1 MNIPESKIE
10 QFHRDGY
17 FVLESVIPDEHL
29 DLLRRVCQSA
39 IESKNAEM
47 DAQGTDVIGISHRDQ
62 RYFIRAMPNFPE
74 LRDFTLGDLMAS
86 IGRSILGDTIYFKS
100 DQYVVKYGSSE
111 MSFSWHQDSGYAQ
124 KRIGDHPELMG
135 CWCTLDD
142 VSEENGTVYFLPKQR
157 FGAEHKGGHAGGP
170 RQAGELVDADEAEAL
185 VDDAAAPQRPVLD
198 VLSERAEVAVD
209 QEGSRALRP
218 LVHVERRLAAAQPSR
233 SPREL
238 FLAQQAGL
246 KQLHA
251 KQLVH
256 ALEACPLRAVV
267 ADLALRRANR
277 IAQPIERRSRDE
289 AALHWRTVGFRLLLL
304 QRCCWLL

>member
-29 DLLRRVCQSA
+29 ELLRRVCQSA

-62 RYFIRAMPNFPE
+62 RYFIRAMPSFPE
-74 LRDFTLGDLMAS
+74 LREFALGDLMAS

-100 DQYVVKYGSSE
+100 DQYVVKYGRSE

-135 CWCTLDD
+135 CWCALDD

-157 FGAEHKGGHAGGP
+157 FGHGQVVDHVKVEETNDLAGYFGDDP
-170 RQAGELVDADEAEAL
+170 GEPVIAPAGSIAVFSSLTFHRSGTNL
-185 VDDAAAPQRPVLD
+185 SGNQRRVY
-198 VLSERAEVAVD
+198 
-209 QEGSRALRP
+209 
-218 LVHVERRLAAAQPSR
+218 
-233 SPREL
+233 
-238 FLAQQAGL
+238 LAQYTAEPMPGGDSIDANKMFVQDGR
-246 KQLHA
+246 
-251 KQLVH
+251 LV
-256 ALEACPLRAVV
+256 EI
-267 ADLALRRANR
+267 AD
-277 IAQPIERRSRDE
+277 
-289 AALHWRTVGFRLLLL
+289 
-304 QRCCWLL
+304 